1 MAISLKKGGSADIT
15 RNNGLSKL
23 VVGLGWDVNE
33 FDSGDD
39 FDLDASAFLLNAYGQ
54 VDSEDDFVFYGNP
67 EHYSRSVRSGG
78 DNRTGEGEGDDEQL
92 FIDLDKVPA
101 FVQKIAF
108 TVTIYDAEERRQSFG
123 QINNAFIRVVDER
136 TGREIVRYDLAEDF
150 SIETGVIIGELY
162 RDGNGW
168 KFAAIGSGFNGGLEE
183 LCGYYGVEL

>member
-67 EHYSRSVRSGG
+67 EHDSRSVRSGG
-78 DNRTGEGEGDDEQL
+78 DNRTGEGDGDDEQL

>member
-67 EHYSRSVRSGG
+67 
-78 DNRTGEGEGDDEQL
+78 
-92 FIDLDKVPA
+92 
-101 FVQKIAF
+101 
-108 TVTIYDAEERRQSFG
+108 
-123 QINNAFIRVVDER
+123 
-136 TGREIVRYDLAEDF
+136 
-150 SIETGVIIGELY
+150 
-162 RDGNGW
+162 
-168 KFAAIGSGFNGGLEE
+168 
-183 LCGYYGVEL
+183 

>member
-1 MAISLKKGGSADIT
+1 M
-15 RNNGLSKL
+15 
-23 VVGLGWDVNE
+23 
-33 FDSGDD
+33 
-39 FDLDASAFLLNAYGQ
+39 
-54 VDSEDDFVFYGNP
+54 
-67 EHYSRSVRSGG
+67 
-78 DNRTGEGEGDDEQL
+78 
-92 FIDLDKVPA
+92 
-101 FVQKIAF
+101 QKIAF